1 MYYTFDKTFELVICI
16 DEKGKRK
23 VVLEKGPIDKI
34 DNLTTLYE
42 NSEEIRNDFP
52 EEIET
57 FEEKYKLYM
66 ESLALK
72 NNRKEQGDIALI
84 GTINKET
91 KRIRVLYK
99 KDIIVFREYIIKFE
113 PFQQLLRA
121 KGYYEEYCEIQ
132 RLKQGRIEFNEH
144 TSFLVRKILKLYT
157 QYAKENGYLSI
168 DTIYKHIQKEKAL
181 MKAYEKEFMENEYEE
196 QDEELIISSDVME
209 QEDREYYNSLNFPV
223 IRETKEEKGRQKT
236 KKIVGGN

>member
-1 MYYTFDKTFELVICI
+1 MDKTFELVICI

-23 VVLEKGPIDKI
+23 VVLEKGTIDKI
-34 DNLTTLYE
+34 DNLTTSFE
-42 NSEEIRNDFP
+42 NSDEIRSCFP
-52 EEIET
+52 NEMEN
-57 FEEKYKLYM
+57 FEEKYKIYM

-84 GTINKET
+84 GTINKEPR
-91 KRIRVLYK
+91 RIKVLYK

-113 PFQQLLRA
+113 PFQQLLKA

-132 RLKQGRIEFNEH
+132 RLKYGRIEFNEQI
-144 TSFLVRKILKLYT
+144 SFLVRKILKLYT

-181 MKAYEKEFMENEYEE
+181 MKAYEKEFTENEYEE
-196 QDEELIISSDVME
+196 QDGEPPISYEVME
-209 QEDREYYNSLNFPV
+209 QEEKEYYASLNFP
-223 IRETKEEKGRQKT
+223 IIKETKEIKGRQKV
-236 KKIVGGN
+236 KKISGGI

>member
-23 VVLEKGPIDKI
+23 VVLEKGTIDKI

-57 FEEKYKLYM
+57 FKEKYGTYM
-66 ESLALK
+66 EGLTNK
-72 NNRKEQGDIALI
+72 NNKEERGDITLI
-84 GTINKET
+84 GTINKES
-91 KRIRVLYK
+91 KRIKILYK

-132 RLKQGRIEFNEH
+132 RLKQSRIEFNEQI
-144 TSFLVRKILKLYT
+144 SFLVRKILKLYT
-157 QYAKENGYLSI
+157 QFAKENGYLSI

-223 IRETKEEKGRQKT
+223 IRETKEEKGRQKV